1 MLIDEYDY
9 FANEHIIPGNN
20 RTGAVW
26 SGAYLA
32 TEIKRIYAIFKA
44 ELVFSKFF
52 ITGVSPI
59 DLSHVTSGFNIQ
71 ANVSF
76 DYRLAGLCGL
86 TRGDINHA
94 FSLLPAK
101 KAAENEALPPD
112 ESSNDKDIDNLA
124 NQANGYHFCRNR
136 TVETVFNTTTC
147 MEYLQEHFMNPDN
160 PFKEPVHSEVND
172 VFLELCTLSPTA
184 RNILSQALEQEHGS
198 HHPLKYEE
206 LKGLFKITNLVSSF
220 QFVSI
225 S

>member
-9 FANEHIIPGNN
+9 FANRHFIPGTN

-26 SGAYLA
+26 SGVYPA

-59 DLSHVTSGFNIQ
+59 VLSHVTSGFNIQ

-94 FSLLPAK
+94 FSLLRPK
-101 KAAENEALPPD
+101 KAAENEALPPA
-112 ESSNDKDIDNLA
+112 ESSNDGGIDNLA

-147 MEYLQEHFMNPDN
+147 MEYLQERFMNPDHQ
-160 PFKEPVHSEVND
+160 FKEPIHSEVND
-172 VFLELCTLSPTA
+172 VFLELCTLSPIA
-184 RNILSQALEQEHGS
+184 RNILSRALEQEHDGS
-198 HHPLKYEE
+198 CHSLSYNE
-206 LKGLFKITNLVSSF
+206 LKESFKLTNLVSSF
-220 QFVSI
+220 
-225 S
+225 